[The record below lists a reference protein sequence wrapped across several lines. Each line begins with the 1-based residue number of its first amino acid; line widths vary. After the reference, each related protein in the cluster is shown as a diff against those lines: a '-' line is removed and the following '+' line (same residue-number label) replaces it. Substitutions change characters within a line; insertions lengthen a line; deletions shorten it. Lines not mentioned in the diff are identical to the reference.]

1 VTNGTAEWVDGRFT
15 ASGNGAPFAHALLWP
30 STYKVIDEA
39 IEVGAYGLG
48 HPIDLWQLTA
58 SGMTRSGKPSRTRPP
73 DSVKRKSSY

>member
-1 VTNGTAEWVDGRFT
+1 MLAPRSRILHVVANGTAEWVDGRFT

-48 HPIDLWQLTA
+48 HPIDLWELTA
-58 SGMTRSGKPSRTRPP
+58 SGMTQVTH
-73 DSVKRKSSY
+73 